1 MKRVL
6 IPGVILCG
14 ADVAQ
19 AVDDKNMYMHVFEE
33 MTVYAPVPV
42 PVNGNTHYTSESI
55 ERLPTGNGNISD
67 LLRTNPAVRMDST
80 QSTSLNQGD
89 IRPEKISIHGAS
101 PYQNAYLI
109 DGISATNNLNPANE
123 SDASSATNIS
133 GMSQG
138 YYLDVSLLDNVTLYD
153 SFVPVEFGRFNG
165 GVIDAK
171 IKRFNADDSSV
182 KLGYRTT
189 RSDWLTSHIDEN
201 NKSAFNQG
209 SSGSTYYSPDFKK
222 NFYTLSFN
230 QELADNF
237 GVTAGLS
244 RRQSDITRADYVSN
258 DGIVAGRAQYKNVI
272 DTALSKFT
280 WFASD
285 RFTHDLTLKYT
296 GSSRDYNTSTFPQS
310 DREMGNKSYGLAW
323 DMDTQLAWA
332 KLRTTV
338 GWDHISDYTRHDHD
352 IWYTELSCTYGDIT
366 GRCTRGGL
374 GHISQA
380 VDNYTFKTRLD
391 WQKFAVGNVSHQ
403 PYFGA
408 EYIYSDAWTER
419 HNQSESYV
427 INAAG
432 KKTNHTIYHKGK
444 GSLGIDNYT
453 LYMAD
458 RISWRNVSLMPGVR
472 YDYDNY
478 LSNHNISPR
487 FMTEWDIFADQ
498 TSMITVG
505 YNRYYGGNILDMGL
519 RDIRNSWTESVS
531 GNKTL
536 TRYQDLK
543 TPYNDELAMGLQQ
556 KIGKNVIARANY
568 VYREA
573 HDQIS
578 KSSRTD
584 SATKTTITEYNN
596 DGKTKTH
603 SFNLSFEL
611 AEPLHIRQVDINP
624 QIVFANALMAELATI
639 DQHGFSAEELDD
651 VKSTRL
657 TWLKNAV
664 DQQAERDLRMLTSRL
679 ASSSLN
685 NTPFLSPEETYQLSK
700 RLWQQITVQSLAE
713 KWQQLRKN
721 QDAFWE
727 QMVNNE
733 LAAKK
738 ALSPAAILALE
749 KEYANK
755 KLAAYIFP
763 GRNLSLT
770 VDADP
775 QAEISSKE
783 TLAENLT
790 SLTLSNGAKVIL
802 AKSAGEEQKLQIIA
816 VSNKGDLS
824 FPAQQKTLIA
834 LANKAVSGSGVGE
847 LSSSSLK
854 RWSAE
859 NSVTMSS
866 KVSGMN
872 TLLSVSARTNNP
884 EPGFHLINQRITH
897 STINDNIWASLQ
909 NAQIQALKTLDQRP
923 AEKFAQQMYETRY
936 VDDRTKLLQ
945 ENQIA
950 QFTAAD
956 ALAAD
961 RQLFSSPADITFV
974 IVGNVAEDKLV
985 ALITRYLGS
994 IKHSD
999 SPLAAG
1005 KPLTRATDNAS
1016 VTVKEQN
1023 EPVAQVSQ
1031 WRRYDSRTPVNL
1043 ATRMALDA
1051 FNVAL
1056 AKDLRVNIREQA
1068 SGAYSVSSR
1077 LSVDPQAKDISHL
1090 LAFTC
1095 QPERHDELLTLANE
1109 VMVKRLAKGISEQEL
1124 NEYQQ
1129 NVQRSLDIQQRSV
1142 QQLANT
1148 IVNSLIQYDDPAAWT
1163 EQEQLLKQMTVENVN
1178 TAVKQYL
1185 SHPVNTYTGVLL
1197 PK

>member
-1 MKRVL
+1 MTFIVVGDIDSKEALALIKDNLSKLPANKAAENRVWPTKAENHL
-6 IPGVILCG
+6 RFNIIN
-14 ADVAQ
+14 
-19 AVDDKNMYMHVFEE
+19 DKENR
-33 MTVYAPVPV
+33 
-42 PVNGNTHYTSESI
+42 VNGIALYY
-55 ERLPTGNGNISD
+55 RLPMVQVND
-67 LLRTNPAVRMDST
+67 E
-80 QSTSLNQGD
+80 QSFIEQAEWSMLVQLFNQRLQERIQSG
-89 IRPEKISIHGAS
+89 ELK
-101 PYQNAYLI
+101 
-109 DGISATNNLNPANE
+109 T
-123 SDASSATNIS
+123 IS
-133 GMSQG
+133 GG
-138 YYLDVSLLDNVTLYD
+138 TA
-153 SFVPVEFGRFNG
+153 R
-165 GVIDAK
+165 
-171 IKRFNADDSSV
+171 SV
-182 KLGYRTT
+182 K
-189 RSDWLTSHIDEN
+189 I
-201 NKSAFNQG
+201 A
-209 SSGSTYYSPDFKK
+209 PDYQSLFFRV
-222 NFYTLSFN
+222 N
-230 QELADNF
+230 ARDDNM
-237 GVTAGLS
+237 
-244 RRQSDITRADYVSN
+244 Q
-258 DGIVAGRAQYKNVI
+258 
-272 DTALSKFT
+272 
-280 WFASD
+280 
-285 RFTHDLTLKYT
+285 
-296 GSSRDYNTSTFPQS
+296 
-310 DREMGNKSYGLAW
+310 
-323 DMDTQLAWA
+323 
-332 KLRTTV
+332 
-338 GWDHISDYTRHDHD
+338 
-352 IWYTELSCTYGDIT
+352 
-366 GRCTRGGL
+366 
-374 GHISQA
+374 
-380 VDNYTFKTRLD
+380 
-391 WQKFAVGNVSHQ
+391 
-403 PYFGA
+403 
-408 EYIYSDAWTER
+408 DA
-419 HNQSESYV
+419 
-427 INAAG
+427 
-432 KKTNHTIYHKGK
+432 
-444 GSLGIDNYT
+444 
-453 LYMAD
+453 
-458 RISWRNVSLMPGVR
+458 
-472 YDYDNY
+472 
-478 LSNHNISPR
+478 
-487 FMTEWDIFADQ
+487 
-498 TSMITVG
+498 
-505 YNRYYGGNILDMGL
+505 
-519 RDIRNSWTESVS
+519 
-531 GNKTL
+531 
-536 TRYQDLK
+536 
-543 TPYNDELAMGLQQ
+543 
-556 KIGKNVIARANY
+556 
-568 VYREA
+568 
-573 HDQIS
+573 
-578 KSSRTD
+578 
-584 SATKTTITEYNN
+584 
-596 DGKTKTH
+596 
-603 SFNLSFEL
+603 
-611 AEPLHIRQVDINP
+611 
-624 QIVFANALMAELATI
+624 ANALMAELATI

-733 LAAKK
+733 VAAKK

-790 SLTLSNGAKVIL
+790 SLTLSNGARVIL

-824 FPAQQKTLIA
+824 FPAQQKSLIA

-872 TLLSVSARTNNP
+872 TLLSVSVRTNNP
-884 EPGFHLINQRITH
+884 EPGFQLINQRITH

-936 VDDRTKLLQ
+936 ADDRTKLPQ

-1031 WRRYDSRTPVNL
+1031 WKRYNSRTPVNL

-1056 AKDLRVNIREQA
+1056 AKDLRINIREQA

-1148 IVNSLIQYDDPAAWT
+1148 IVNSLIQYDDPAAWI